1 MPHQEASE
9 RERGRRAVTCG
20 HVDVEE
26 AEAEA
31 EAEAENDEVQ
41 CLFS

>member
-9 RERGRRAVTCG
+9 RVREKGCDVWPCG
-20 HVDVEE
+20 HVDVEG
-26 AEAEA
+26 AEA

>member
-31 EAEAENDEVQ
+31 EAENDEVQ

>member
-26 AEAEA
+26 AEAE
-31 EAEAENDEVQ
+31 NDEVQ